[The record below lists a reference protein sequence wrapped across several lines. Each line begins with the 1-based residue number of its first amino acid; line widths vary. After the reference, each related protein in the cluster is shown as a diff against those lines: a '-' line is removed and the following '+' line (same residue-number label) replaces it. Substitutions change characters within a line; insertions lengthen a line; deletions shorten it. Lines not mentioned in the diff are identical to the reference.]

1 MAKCPAYHLQ
11 PHVPIEAS
19 GNMTDWS
26 MHPLWLTLNFL
37 LMQKKKKK
45 LNVRFIGRR
54 ILLGAFMA
62 KGSWHGVVWQNFL
75 PIRLL

>member
-26 MHPLWLTLNFL
+26 IHPLWLTLNFL
-37 LMQKKKKK
+37 LMQQKKKKK
-45 LNVRFIGRR
+45 KKKKNG
-54 ILLGAFMA
+54 
-62 KGSWHGVVWQNFL
+62 
-75 PIRLL
+75 